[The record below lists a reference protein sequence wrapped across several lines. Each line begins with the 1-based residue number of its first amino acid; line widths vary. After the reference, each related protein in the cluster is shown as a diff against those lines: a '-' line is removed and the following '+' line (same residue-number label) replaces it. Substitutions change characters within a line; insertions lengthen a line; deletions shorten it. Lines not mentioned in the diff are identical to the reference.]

1 LPGLFSYKKKFEWI
15 GIHMSAYASAALGIL
30 QGLTEFLP
38 VSSSGHLVL
47 GENLL
52 KVKFDDISFEV
63 FLHFGTFLSVVIV
76 FRRTIWGMIRAI
88 GNKVEAIY
96 AAREYPDPSGNNR
109 TKSLEYDQ
117 TYSNE
122 NWNLFWLI
130 LLGSVPAGILGI
142 LFKEYVEKSFS
153 SPFFVSIMLL
163 ITGSVL
169 FLTKFFKR
177 AEGKI
182 RFPDAFLIGIAQ
194 AIAMI
199 PGISRSGLTISTGI
213 FRGIK
218 REQAA
223 EFSFLLSLP
232 AVLGASALKLKDVLN
247 KGNPSFDSWFYLIG
261 MIFAFLSGYLAIKFL
276 LNVIKKGKFEFFAY
290 YCFFIGFLS
299 LVSLK

>member
-1 LPGLFSYKKKFEWI
+1 
-15 GIHMSAYASAALGIL
+15 MNAYASVALGIL

-38 VSSSGHLVL
+38 ISSSGHLVL

-76 FRRTIWGMIRAI
+76 FRRTIWGMINAVGEKAGAI
-88 GNKVEAIY
+88 HGG
-96 AAREYPDPSGNNR
+96 RSR
-109 TKSLEYDQ
+109 TNPLEHDQ

-122 NWNLFWLI
+122 NWNLFCLI

-142 LFKEYVEKSFS
+142 LFKEVVEKSFS
-153 SPFFVSIMLL
+153 SPLFVSIMLFF
-163 ITGSVL
+163 TGSFL
-169 FLTKFFKR
+169 FLTKFFKK

-182 RFPDAFLIGIAQ
+182 KFFDAFLIGIAQ
-194 AIAMI
+194 AMAML

-218 REQAA
+218 REKAA

-232 AVLGASALKLKDVLN
+232 AILGATALKSKDVLN
-247 KGNPSFDSWFYLIG
+247 QSNPSFNLWIYLIG
-261 MIFAFLSGYLAIKFL
+261 MVCAFLFGCLAIKFL
-276 LNVIKKGKFEFFAY
+276 LNVIRKGKFEFFGY
-290 YCFFIGFLS
+290 YCFLIGFLS
-299 LVSLK
+299 LIFIK